1 MVSPGVEC
9 EPFLRPIS
17 RLVVDAG
24 DSSFVPADV
33 VQHRLDDVRV
43 DADGLLGHAGRD
55 GPADVVD
62 SPFWNIELGVEF
74 GLALRPS
81 LKATSA
87 LAEDEIAVM
96 APRDAFEDVNHG

>member
-9 EPFLRPIS
+9 EPLLQPIG
-17 RLVVDAG
+17 RLIVDACYPAL
-24 DSSFVPADV
+24 VPADV
-33 VQHRLDDVRV
+33 VQHRLDNVRL

-55 GPADVVD
+55 GSADIVD
-62 SPFWNIELGVEF
+62 SPVWNIELGTEL

-81 LKATSA
+81 LKAASA

-96 APRDAFEDVNHG
+96 APGDAFEDVNHG